1 MQELRQQERGTLN
14 YIKPETKNKKMTNND
29 ILKKLR
35 VALMLR
41 DDQIVE
47 ILELVDF
54 RISKSELGAFF
65 RAEDHENYMECG
77 DQVLR
82 NFLNGLVIHLRG
94 TKENPKNPND
104 VLAKHKAEIP
114 KKETNKERPEFKA
127 APKDSERA
135 RGDQKPSKTGA
146 AKKPK
151 KKEFPKGNGKVQVV
165 EKVVYKNGKNKK

>member
-1 MQELRQQERGTLN
+1 
-14 YIKPETKNKKMTNND
+14 MTNND
-29 ILKKLR
+29 IFKKLR

-65 RAEDHENYMECG
+65 RDEKHENYMECG

-104 VLAKHKAEIP
+104 VLAKHKAQIP
-114 KKETNKERPEFKA
+114 KKEGSKDRPEFKA
-127 APKDSERA
+127 KPKDIEKE
-135 RGDQKPSKTGA
+135 RGDQSPSKSSSSTKKPSK
-146 AKKPK
+146 KQ
-151 KKEFPKGNGKVQVV
+151 FPKNNGKPSVV
-165 EKVVYKNGKNKK
+165 EKVKFNFGKNKKS

>member
-1 MQELRQQERGTLN
+1 M
-14 YIKPETKNKKMTNND
+14 MTNND
-29 ILKKLR
+29 IFKKLR

-54 RISKSELGAFF
+54 RITKSELGAFF
-65 RAEDHENYMECG
+65 RDEKHENYMECG

-104 VLAKHKAEIP
+104 VLAKHKAQIP
-114 KKETNKERPEFKA
+114 AKDGSKDRPEFKA
-127 APKDSERA
+127 KPRDEERS
-135 RGDQKPSKTGA
+135 RGDEAPSKSKPA
-146 AKKPK
+146 AKNNSK
-151 KKEFPKGNGKVQVV
+151 KQYPKGNSKVQVV
-165 EKVVYKNGKNKK
+165 EKVKFNFGKNKKS